1 MLSQAHTKCIMDVD
15 TSSDTDEQEPNPSD
29 NDPLDDCKSTHHPV
43 MHESPKSMQSG
54 VQNPQ
59 TRRNLIR
66 VYNSVMD
73 KIESPSQTQPHPN
86 LCDDLSHSLEM
97 LNMLR
102 PKHYH
107 ETVHNTKTTQLK
119 RNHWRNTAYFYL
131 IRSTIKQCIDLNYS
145 VPVVISNKLRDQ
157 AFESVFAVSNQK
169 LKGVLLEYKAHDDYT
184 PAHNA
189 HNELADTCV
198 NICID
203 DESKY
208 NPASEDQLIIS
219 TPSEA
224 VIRIAQRA
232 GESTATKRYR
242 LYLVTTNKPAEAYV
256 QLYSLCDEHFPMQSI
271 QQEPNLFYLDL
282 DIDLHAPVTLHG
294 MDTQTI
300 ATKFSSVTQDAQDW
314 ISVSRSILTIEKG
327 NTFIARPEQ
336 HSSNDIAIIRHLL
349 EHIIDYSSYEFVARA
364 VISLK
369 QSDTLHPQQDALRRL
384 WMQNVNL
391 FNSECGSLQL
401 TDVLRLQILPTM
413 CKDHLLTMDTMYNII
428 RHVLHGLHRLSDK
441 DLREKI
447 ATSVYYSFGAV
458 VRSYFMN
465 SVHLRDLKETPY
477 LVFSLYP
484 IFNYFRYFEGVYN
497 SKSSSWGKG
506 YVTKIQMEFVETLHN
521 ICISSDCDVNS
532 IQNLMNDILQKL
544 ETDLSFRCLGYQ
556 HVVCLEGGIIT
567 FCYNE
572 FTEGHNEFAQHLIYK
587 MVKLIA
593 SKCNQHQAACF
604 LDYIWKTE
612 SEFLF
617 PIISTDYSLWINL
630 FTPPTQ
636 QYMQQNHELLQRF
649 NHCVKRS
656 ISKLHDT
663 LKLKTLCEVLC
674 HGSDANIP
682 KFNAVDPG
690 LTILGNHHLW
700 SPDSSYESIKINL
713 HVVLNLFTFI
723 PYGTNHVD
731 SDSIHQ
737 QLTQFMQMLLH
748 TSASIRNYILSVYH
762 QEAQT
767 CTEMSDI
774 IRSAILLSF
783 KQSSCDV
790 ERCLLYLP
798 CDEFYKF
805 KMDTIISK
813 IITGTQP
820 ANLWTHDEIQK
831 MQALYEQHCVSN
843 DDVHVSNAWNCVF
856 NAIFT
861 TTYLQLQ
868 DTDAHVRHVQKLSL
882 CLATA
887 KWIPFARAHGNTLN
901 ALNTWIEFVNTQLLT
916 LQMHIQSQE
925 ITMSTMYLLYKNQD
939 TIKELNQFV
948 SKIKAL
954 PASLHET
961 VGKMVSQ
968 CVEWNCC
975 RIQMRQAEEDS
986 QIELDDEF
994 RNILNNWETTSYQI
1008 ISSRAEWS
1016 MWYLLQISLQSN
1028 IDQKQLYKQLED
1040 KHNKL
1045 KQDYTKLQRDYNQ
1058 LEGEHGAL
1066 LQQHHE
1072 YKTTEFSDGTK
1083 GLTNIGNTC
1092 FMNSIL
1098 QSLSHIPYLAQHFMQ
1113 TRFDVP
1119 LCQAFGAIV
1128 SNIWHHRNTKQ
1139 SLHRFKSEM
1148 TKISSIYGTCNP
1160 QDPREFLD
1168 YLLNALHDKLNKGS
1182 ADEYNDDANKIDMNG
1197 LDDQMASNIA
1207 WQVFSDQNKSVIKE
1221 MFYGQKKL
1229 STKCR
1234 NCGYITVL
1242 FEPFRVLHVSTTFDK
1257 RNIKLSEC
1265 IDDCLGEKPIYSKWY
1280 CKNCRTETRGSTDQT
1295 SIYKYPSILVIH
1307 LKKVEMQN
1315 IRKQPKVTYPANK
1328 PLDFSKYC
1336 ISKKQNVKYDLYA
1349 VSTLSG
1355 YHCTAY
1361 ARNKNK
1367 KWFLFNDSRVKSVHC
1382 SNVVAKNAYLL
1393 FYQRN
1398 Y

>member
-887 KWIPFARAHGNTLN
+887 KWIPFARTHKNTLR
-901 ALNTWIEFVNTQLLT
+901 ALDKWSDVIRIQLVMLQTQVESK
-916 LQMHIQSQE
+916 QVS
-925 ITMSTMYLLYKNQD
+925 MSTMDLLCQNQD
-939 TIKELNQFV
+939 LLTELNVFV
-948 SKIKAL
+948 SEIDDSCSAKLHGIVGEMIKQY
-954 PASLHET
+954 T
-961 VGKMVSQ
+961 K
-968 CVEWNCC
+968 WNCY
-975 RIQMRQAEEDS
+975 RK
-986 QIELDDEF
+986 QIESELCKVQFKLDDEF
-994 RNILNNWETTSYQI
+994 IKILCDWDTASYDV
-1008 ISSRAEWS
+1008 ISSRWEWS
-1016 MWYLLQISLQSN
+1016 MWSYQN
-1028 IDQKQLYKQLED
+1028 ERYKQLQYKYKVLDSKSKQHYKQLEV
-1040 KHNKL
+1040 
-1045 KQDYTKLQRDYNQ
+1045 QYNA
-1058 LEGEHGAL
+1058 LL
-1066 LQQHHE
+1066 LQQQQQQNE
-1072 YKTTEFSDGTK
+1072 YKATEFSDGTK
-1083 GLTNIGNTC
+1083 GLRNIGNTC

-1098 QSLSHIPYLAQHFMQ
+1098 QSLSHIPRLAQYFMN
-1113 TRFDVP
+1113 TPLDIPDP
-1119 LCQAFGAIV
+1119 LCQAFGDIL
-1128 SNIWHHRNTKQ
+1128 SDMWFDRDEEP
-1139 SLHRFKSEM
+1139 SLRRFKSEM
-1148 TKISSIYGTCNP
+1148 AKIASIYGEYNP
-1160 QDPREFLD
+1160 QDPRELLD
-1168 YLLNALHDKLNKGS
+1168 YLLNALHDKLNTGS
-1182 ADEYNDDANKIDMNG
+1182 TCGYNKEANKIDMNG
-1197 LDDQMASNIA
+1197 QDDILASTIS
-1207 WQVFSDQNKSVIKE
+1207 WQVFSDQNRSVITD
-1221 MFYGQKKL
+1221 MFYGQTK
-1229 STKCR
+1229 STIKCR
-1234 NCGYITVL
+1234 NCGYVTVI
-1242 FEPFRVLHVSTTFDK
+1242 FEPFRVLHVSTAINK
-1257 RNIKLSEC
+1257 RNRKLYDC
-1265 IDDCLGEKPIYSKWY
+1265 IDDCFAEKPIYDSLWY
-1280 CKNCRTETRGSTDQT
+1280 CKKCRKKTYGAIDQT
-1295 SIYKYPSILVIH
+1295 NIYKYPSILVIH

-1315 IRKQPKVTYPANK
+1315 IRKQPKVAYPVNK

-1336 ISKKQNVKYDLYA
+1336 ISKKQNIEYDLCA

-1355 YHCTAY
+1355 NHCTAY
-1361 ARNKNK
+1361 AKNDKNK
-1367 KWFLFNDSRVKSVHC
+1367 WFWFNDSSVKKVR
-1382 SNVVAKNAYLL
+1382 NVVVQNAYLL
-1393 FYQRN
+1393 FYQRR